1 MATRAHRGSLHRYR
15 PHQAPVPDW
24 ATSQP
29 IYRPRRP
36 TTTPLYPVVQHH
48 LETFLAQATQADPM
62 GFGPPAWVERSLRS
76 YLRCGILAHGFAR
89 AKCVDCGQ
97 ERLIPFSCQALGVCP
112 SCNTRRM
119 AEVAAHV
126 TDHVLPHL
134 RQEDDAH
141 SAPPN
146 LPLDGVAPCQGRLA
160 PPTDRPGK

>member
-1 MATRAHRGSLHRYR
+1 MATRAHRGSVHRYR

-48 LETFLAQATQADPM
+48 LETFLPRATEADPM

-89 AKCVDCGQ
+89 AGAPAEGGSCGLWS
-97 ERLIPFSCQALGVCP
+97 RA
-112 SCNTRRM
+112 TRPI
-119 AEVAAHV
+119 
-126 TDHVLPHL
+126 LL
-134 RQEDDAH
+134 
-141 SAPPN
+141 
-146 LPLDGVAPCQGRLA
+146 QGA
-160 PPTDRPGK
+160 GGMPVM